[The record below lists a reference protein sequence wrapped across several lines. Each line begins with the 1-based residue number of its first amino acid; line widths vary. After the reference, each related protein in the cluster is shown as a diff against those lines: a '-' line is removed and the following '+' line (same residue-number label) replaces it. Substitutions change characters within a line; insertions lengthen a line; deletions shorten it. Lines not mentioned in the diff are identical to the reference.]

1 MNIQVV
7 ALLVQEGSKVLTQ
20 LLQMRPPRSATPEA
34 PTPTPITLET
44 SNAEPAASST
54 LETRD
59 KNKATSIVAGCVPC
73 ALGHLGTCTGL
84 LNEAMRFARSDGVA
98 STEVIQRANMCL
110 DELNAMERVDL
121 RPEMIAN
128 LPEWEKEI
136 ANKALDQSRATR
148 HGLEGLSSIDG
159 LEKTAADMQT
169 ARQAIGVSW
178 FKQKIPHMTPDEK
191 TDLKKHAEE
200 HINEIISPGG

>member
-1 MNIQVV
+1 MNVQVV
-7 ALLVQEGSKVLTQ
+7 ALLIQEGSRVITHF
-20 LLQMRPPRSATPEA
+20 LQMRPPQKARAKLLPA
-34 PTPTPITLET
+34 PLVLET
-44 SNAEPAASST
+44 TNAEPTASSV
-54 LETRD
+54 LYAEP
-59 KNKATSIVAGCVPC
+59 KADIATGCVPC

-84 LNEAMRFARSDGVA
+84 LNEAMRFARSDGLD
-98 STEVIQRANMCL
+98 STEVITRANMCL

-128 LPEWEKEI
+128 LPDWEKKI

-159 LEKTAADMQT
+159 LEKAAADMQS
-169 ARQAIGVSW
+169 ARQEIGVSW
-178 FKQKIPHMTPDEK
+178 FKQKIPHMTPSERA
-191 TDLKKHAEE
+191 DLKKHAEE